1 MKINQISEKYW
12 KANSKKPKMKK
23 PHAGHESPHPGQS
36 RGFVGE
42 GDVVDMSTPMTAEF
56 MNWLKTKKELV
67 VSDVVNNRV
76 KLRKLRLQY
85 EQETGD
91 KLPEGVLTK
100 HSYDSVK
107 AGGQSSARK
116 RVPQEG
122 DIITIQNDSE
132 GKTYKVLTVS
142 SDRKTF
148 DVVNTKN
155 ALEVYKN
162 IKVGDNPFF
171 IEGKSPHKKGT
182 KKYKKHMAAM
192 HAEAKDGNPVA
203 KNMNK
208 FNKPATHKDKKKAM
222 KKGEVKHKGQNIEE
236 ANMNFSQF
244 VANAKQTVD
253 MVDIRNKDLMVKA
266 YELFHKLTDAGQKI
280 TPEEAVIMAK
290 QHMDNMA
297 YESRLQE
304 NTTALSPENRKKFR
318 QIYDPNKEAFGILDF
333 LNWAEDKYPKQSL
346 DWFDDNLYRLQTQ
359 YVQGRGDPEQPDLYS
374 DDHAGDVNNL
384 NPEDEPDAPE
394 IKTPDNES
402 LYNQLMKVEAK
413 AKKTR
418 LDPKCWK
425 GYKKQGTKVKGGV
438 RVNNCVPK

>member
-1 MKINQISEKYW
+1 
-12 KANSKKPKMKK
+12 
-23 PHAGHESPHPGQS
+23 
-36 RGFVGE
+36 
-42 GDVVDMSTPMTAEF
+42 
-56 MNWLKTKKELV
+56 
-67 VSDVVNNRV
+67 
-76 KLRKLRLQY
+76 
-85 EQETGD
+85 
-91 KLPEGVLTK
+91 
-100 HSYDSVK
+100 
-107 AGGQSSARK
+107 
-116 RVPQEG
+116 
-122 DIITIQNDSE
+122 
-132 GKTYKVLTVS
+132 
-142 SDRKTF
+142 
-148 DVVNTKN
+148 
-155 ALEVYKN
+155 
-162 IKVGDNPFF
+162 
-171 IEGKSPHKKGT
+171 
-182 KKYKKHMAAM
+182 MAAM

-222 KKGEVKHKGQNIEE
+222 KKGEVKHKGQSIEE

-253 MVDIRNKDLMVKA
+253 MADIRNKDLMLKA
-266 YELFHKLTDAGQKI
+266 YELFQKGVADN
-280 TPEEAVIMAK
+280 PDEAVIMAK

>member
-12 KANSKKPKMKK
+12 KANSKKPKMNK
-23 PHAGHESPHPGQS
+23 PHTGHESPHPGQS

-42 GDVVDMSTPMTAEF
+42 GDVVDMATPMPAEF
-56 MNWLKTKKELV
+56 VNWLTTKNLTLGDTK
-67 VSDVVNNRV
+67 DRV

-85 EQETGD
+85 EQETGN
-91 KLPEGVLTK
+91 KLP
-100 HSYDSVK
+100 
-107 AGGQSSARK
+107 
-116 RVPQEG
+116 
-122 DIITIQNDSE
+122 
-132 GKTYKVLTVS
+132 
-142 SDRKTF
+142 
-148 DVVNTKN
+148 
-155 ALEVYKN
+155 
-162 IKVGDNPFF
+162 
-171 IEGKSPHKKGT
+171 EGKSPHKKGT

-253 MVDIRNKDLMVKA
+253 MADIRNKDLMVKA
-266 YELFHKLTDAGQKI
+266 FELFQKGVAKV
-280 TPEEAVIMAK
+280 PDEAVIMAK

-418 LDPKCWK
+418 LDPKCWD